1 MFWPIIFDSM
11 NKVLEEIQIN
21 EILEINEESKKY
33 GLILTAEEAT
43 EIMEGR
49 NRVLKSCGR
58 VELGIEVTKI
68 IIQKFSNS
76 SFINQEEYTLALN
89 ELHEVFYY
97 MKNETEDKIG
107 DSELIDIIKN
117 YFDNFC
123 GGSLELLKGREL
135 ETFARNFRRG
145 NQITDYLLEG
155 EER

>member
-33 GLILTAEEAT
+33 GLILTAEEVK
-43 EIMEGR
+43 EIMEVR

-58 VELGIEVTKI
+58 VELGIEVTKKF
-68 IIQKFSNS
+68 IQKFSTS
-76 SFINQEEYTLALN
+76 SFINQEEYMFALN

-97 MKNETEDKIG
+97 MKNETEDRIG
-107 DSELIDIIKN
+107 DDELIDIIKN
-117 YFDNFC
+117 FFDNFC
-123 GGSLELLKGREL
+123 RGSLELLKGREL
-135 ETFARNFRRG
+135 ETFARNFRRE

-155 EER
+155 EEQ